1 MGFLDHSTNNI
12 IVDAVL
18 TDTGRRL
25 LAANDGSF
33 RISQFAL
40 SDEEIDYGI
49 IKKFGRNVGQEK
61 IEKNTP
67 VLEALTRSNLGQKYR
82 LLSISNNYLANL
94 PNLSLISSTVA
105 AVSDV
110 VTLTKGSTSDTTT
123 LTYEVV
129 PTVGTV
135 VDDDL
140 LDEFFFV
147 EVNNIFLNIPEAD
160 IDIINVDNTV
170 VYRIGTTTDQ
180 GSGNTQLKFRL
191 TLKGFSESQFNI
203 YKITSSSSYVKT
215 FIKITG
221 ATSGLTKTIE
231 VRIKNS

>member
-25 LAANDGSF
+25 LAANDQSF
-33 RISQFAL
+33 QIMQFAL
-40 SDEEIDYGI
+40 SDEEVDYGI

-82 LLSISNNYLANL
+82 LMSISNNYLSNL
-94 PNLSLISSTVA
+94 PKLDLLSSTVT
-105 AVSDV
+105 STNDV
-110 VTLTKGSTSDTTT
+110 VELTKGTSNDTTS
-123 LTYEVV
+123 LTYEVK

-135 VDDDL
+135 VEDDL

-147 EVNNIFLNIPEAD
+147 EVNNIFIDLPESD
-160 IDIINVDNTV
+160 IDIINIDNTV
-170 VYRIGTTTDQ
+170 VYRIGTITDS
-180 GSGNTQLKFRL
+180 GSGRTQLKFRL
-191 TLKGFSESQFNI
+191 TLKGYSESQFNI
-203 YKITSSSSYVKT
+203 YKISASSSYVKT
-215 FIKITG
+215 YVKITG
-221 ATSGLTKTIE
+221 GTSGLTKTIE
-231 VRIKNS
+231 VRVRNS